1 MDLMDD
7 DRAIDHDGDA
17 IDHDGDAIELE
28 GRLDGRSSA
37 EVRDALYEHIERHP
51 REDVRVD
58 CTRVE
63 SIDMTVL
70 NLLAAA
76 AVKVRRAGGSLI
88 LIGCSPGL
96 RRVISHPRWRRLFRL
111 ERPTAH

>member
-1 MDLMDD
+1 MDD
-7 DRAIDHDGDA
+7 DHAIDHDD
-17 IDHDGDAIELE
+17 DAIELA

-37 EVRDALYEHIERHP
+37 QVRDALYDHIERHP

-63 SIDMTVL
+63 SIDTTVL

-76 AVKVRRAGGSLI
+76 AVKVRRAGGTVV

-96 RRVISHPRWRRLFRL
+96 RRVISHPPWRRLFRV
-111 ERPTAH
+111 ERPTAP

>member
-1 MDLMDD
+1 MDLIDD
-7 DRAIDHDGDA
+7 DEAIDHGT
-17 IDHDGDAIELE
+17 DAIELE

-58 CTRVE
+58 CSRVE
-63 SIDMTVL
+63 SIDATVL

-88 LIGCSPGL
+88 LIGCTPGV
-96 RRVISHPRWRRLFRL
+96 RRVISHPRWRRLFRM
-111 ERPTAH
+111 ERPSTS